1 MSIILLITSIL
12 LLCLDMRSIYIWQ
25 SDEREISGVQIIV
38 SKPFS
43 SVMVPA
49 IVNTLGGT
57 QNNPSKRV
65 NYMNDTFRSIR
76 AKLWKEN
83 FKTDRTSILV
93 LKLAYSFGLFVLGIT
108 MGAAKRLLTFSEEM
122 RRNSSSRPH

>member
-1 MSIILLITSIL
+1 
-12 LLCLDMRSIYIWQ
+12 MRSIYIWQ

-57 QNNPSKRV
+57 QNNPFIRV
-65 NYMNDTFRSIR
+65 DYMNDTFRSIR
-76 AKLWKEN
+76 AKL
-83 FKTDRTSILV
+83 
-93 LKLAYSFGLFVLGIT
+93 
-108 MGAAKRLLTFSEEM
+108 
-122 RRNSSSRPH
+122 